1 MSVAAAMAMIST
13 STQNPQFSSNNW
25 LPYVYECYSGQN
37 KIRRAFT
44 KMSARFGSPNQ
55 MRITPVALLTEV
67 VHFAVRNEDVFLTAR

>member
-1 MSVAAAMAMIST
+1 MGG
-13 STQNPQFSSNNW
+13 
-25 LPYVYECYSGQN
+25 VYAVLDVPEALESPKALERRMED

-44 KMSARFGSPNQ
+44 KLSVRFGSPNQ